1 MELWLVCALLTVVCY
16 GVGEGL
22 SKEPTVRLGSARML
36 VLYAVA
42 SAPIYAAWFFLGSGW
57 GRLTPVGMALAVA
70 SAVCGCFG
78 KIFWFRAMESG
89 TASVVSGFS
98 SAYPVITVAAAVV
111 ILGVSLVPIQIVTI
125 AYLLIGA
132 VVIGLHDPP
141 GEAAVGSAWL
151 GSMLLDI
158 VLGGAWGIVERMS
171 IDALGFAG
179 NAGIYVLVS
188 TPIYLAV
195 ASRGIRES
203 GSWDRAGIREAIPS
217 LFLFSIA
224 GITIFLA
231 IGLGP
236 IAIVVPLTT
245 AYPIV
250 AILVRRF
257 WVGERRTFPPKIA
270 IGLAVGGGFLPALL
284 CGKLFHPGPPPAHRF
299 PPWPS
304 FPAMGA
310 PRLPLR

>member
-16 GVGEGL
+16 GLGEGL

-36 VLYAVA
+36 VLYALG
-42 SAPIYAAWFFLGSGW
+42 SAPIYAAWFVLGSGW
-57 GRLTPVGMALAVA
+57 DRLTPLGVALATA

-78 KIFWFRAMESG
+78 TIFWFRAMESG
-89 TASVVSGFS
+89 TASVVSGFTA
-98 SAYPVITVAAAVV
+98 AYPVITVAAAVV
-111 ILGVSLVPIQIVTI
+111 ILGVSLVPVQIVAI
-125 AYLLIGA
+125 AFLLIGA
-132 VVIGLHDPP
+132 VVLGLHDHP
-141 GEAAVGSAWL
+141 GDAAVGRAWL
-151 GSMLLDI
+151 APMLLA
-158 VLGGAWGIVERMS
+158 VGLWGAWGILERMS
-171 IDALGFAG
+171 IDSLGFAG

-195 ASRGIRES
+195 ASMGLRES

-250 AILVRRF
+250 AILVRRV
-257 WVGERRTFPPKIA
+257 WVGQGGPFPPELSV
-270 IGLAVGGGFLPALL
+270 GSPMGGGS
-284 CGKLFHPGPPPAHRF
+284 PPTRCYCK
-299 PPWPS
+299 
-304 FPAMGA
+304 
-310 PRLPLR
+310 